1 MPMYG
6 SNSYGS
12 GPYGVPSYSSPSA
25 SSPYSSA
32 EQFSGQ
38 PSQRSSGGKS
48 STGAKETERLEPD
61 QQQKQENVANKDA
74 AMKEERLEAPAK
86 RSGQK
91 KSEADKE
98 STTLDRQISK
108 FEDNIETLIEIP
120 ETYQELKN
128 IKTHMLDKE
137 DPNYTFIVE
146 GMKDL
151 LSTFKATKKN
161 IRTVVDGLKQQ
172 PAIDRTRIHKEMSL
186 MLKKCSEVFNPIV
199 TAIKDIQENQATLSI
214 PPIKR
219 FFYLADETQ
228 KDILL
233 ENTKEDAH
241 PLIEQQAIAI
251 ATNTAPNIFSI
262 VKEWNELNDTFKKD
276 FEELPST
283 KRRRR

>member
-1 MPMYG
+1 M
-6 SNSYGS
+6 
-12 GPYGVPSYSSPSA
+12 
-25 SSPYSSA
+25 
-32 EQFSGQ
+32 
-38 PSQRSSGGKS
+38 
-48 STGAKETERLEPD
+48 TGAQETEKLEPD
-61 QQQKQENVANKDA
+61 HQKKQETIVKKDNV
-74 AMKEERLEAPAK
+74 MQEEKTEAPAQK
-86 RSGQK
+86 RDSK
-91 KSEADKE
+91 KSESDKE

-108 FEDNIETLIEIP
+108 FEDNIEALIEIP

-128 IKTHMLDKE
+128 IKTHILDKE

-161 IRTVVDGLKQQ
+161 IRAVVDGLKQQ
-172 PAIDRTRIHKEMSL
+172 PAIDRTRVHKEMSS
-186 MLKKCSEVFNPIV
+186 MLKKCSEVFDPIV
-199 TAIKDIQENQATLSI
+199 SAIKEIADNQTALNI

-241 PLIEQQAIAI
+241 PLLEQQAIAI

-276 FEELPST
+276 FAELPSP